1 MRTEWSVKM
10 RLRDKWTYNARFM
23 FLQVLWEFIWLSA
36 DARLL
41 MEVPVVWFIM
51 VKNSSCSEKWT
62 KLWYQGSHYHVKHE
76 IVIVDRILSRV
87 RET

>member
-1 MRTEWSVKM
+1 
-10 RLRDKWTYNARFM
+10 
-23 FLQVLWEFIWLSA
+23 
-36 DARLL
+36 

-62 KLWYQGSHYHVKHE
+62 KLWYQGSHYHVKQE

-87 RET
+87 GET